1 MNSNNNNSNNSNSS
15 DRSFGLA
22 ITSSLVIGTMI
33 GSGIFLLPASLA
45 QYGGVSL
52 FGWLFAAMGAV
63 CLAWVFAKLSHWH
76 PGLGGPYHYTRI
88 GIGEFPAFLVAWG
101 YWISIWTGNAAIAM
115 AAVSYCKLLIPALS
129 DSTFLATGLALSFIW
144 LFTAINISGV
154 KEAGIT
160 QLITTVLKA
169 VPLILFAIMGLWFVE
184 PDHFTF
190 DLSSFTEATNESTDN
205 NTIIQLGS
213 SIMAAAALW
222 LWAFLGVESAS
233 IPADSIK
240 EPQKTIPRATIIG
253 VLAVAF
259 IYALGVIVVMG
270 VIPPSDLATSDGP
283 FADAAQRLWGSW
295 AGILMTIIA
304 LISTLGALNGL
315 ILLGGQ
321 MPMAA
326 ARDNLFPRW
335 FARQNKRQAPG
346 LGIFLSAILT
356 SILILTT
363 TSKTLLNVF
372 NFAILLSTTSII
384 VPYLFCSAAAF
395 RFQSSKKEKLKFI
408 SITAIIAA
416 FLFSLWALA
425 GAGQEAVYWGF
436 LLMMAGI
443 PIYTGLK
450 MKNDQTNETNS

>member
-1 MNSNNNNSNNSNSS
+1 MNSNNNKSP
-15 DRSFGLA
+15 RSFGLA

-33 GSGIFLLPASLA
+33 GSGIFLLPTSLA
-45 QYGGVSL
+45 KYGGVSL
-52 FGWLFAAMGAV
+52 LGWLLAALGAI

-76 PGLGGPYHYTRI
+76 PGLGGPYHYTRV

-115 AAVSYCKLLIPALS
+115 AAVSYCKLLIPALGE
-129 DSTFLATGLALSFIW
+129 STLLATGLGLSFVW
-144 LFTAINISGV
+144 LFTIINISGV

-160 QLITTVLKA
+160 QLITTLLKA
-169 VPLILFAIMGLWFVE
+169 IPLILFALTGLWFIE
-184 PDHFTF
+184 PSHFVF
-190 DLSSFTEATNESTDN
+190 DTVNLPLSNSDPLAQSTNNLSA
-205 NTIIQLGS
+205 

-240 EPQKTIPRATIIG
+240 EPHKTIPRATLIG
-253 VLAVAF
+253 VFVVAL

-270 VIPPSDLATSDGP
+270 VIPPSELATSDGP
-283 FADAAQRLWGSW
+283 FADAATRLWGSW
-295 AGILMTIIA
+295 AGITMTFIA

-315 ILLGGQ
+315 ILMGGQ

-326 ARDNLFPRW
+326 ARDNLFPKW
-335 FARQNKRQAPG
+335 FARQNKKQSPS
-346 LGIFLSAILT
+346 LGILISACLT
-356 SILILTT
+356 SLLILTT
-363 TSKTLLNVF
+363 TSKTLINVF

-395 RFQSSKKEKLKFI
+395 RFQSNRKERLKSF
-408 SITAIIAA
+408 SIFAIIVA

-436 LLMMAGI
+436 LLMMTGI
-443 PIYTGLK
+443 PVYTALK
-450 MKNDQTNETNS
+450 MKNDPSSEIIDDHNAN